1 VAFQL
6 WSGRAIGTRRATVG
20 FALALACLAGAYGA
34 FSGGSLRRAALGV
47 LLGLA
52 GAAALIWS
60 AAMAHVGVVINPYGV
75 RVHHALLPAPVVSVP
90 MRAVRS
96 ITATDV
102 GPTVWRRWGWTWV
115 PGRSRSVIV
124 RSGPALSIE
133 LNSGRRFVVS
143 VDDPEHAVAIVNRVG
158 IRAA

>member
-6 WSGRAIGTRRATVG
+6 WSGRALGFRRASVG
-20 FALALACLAGAYGA
+20 FGLALVCLAGAYGA
-34 FSGGSLRRAALGV
+34 VSRGGPHRFVAGA

-52 GAAALIWS
+52 GAAVLLWS

-75 RVHHALLPAPVVSVP
+75 RIEHALLPVPVISVP

-102 GPTVWRRWGWTWV
+102 GPTLWRRWGWTWV
-115 PGRSRSVIV
+115 PGRSRAVIV

-133 LNSGRRFVVS
+133 LNSGRRFLVS
-143 VDDPEHAVAIVNRVG
+143 VDDPEHAVAVVNRIG